1 VLIALVRVCGGAA
14 RVTCGS
20 TRNRGRILACSLR
33 RAPGGASVAQRPY
46 DRERPRRKTRGVDDE
61 SLWRVGGRRGTRR
74 LLPFRFG
81 KPLGDMGTLW
91 IKLVCLLKGGDGF
104 RKLSLR

>member
-1 VLIALVRVCGGAA
+1 
-14 RVTCGS
+14 
-20 TRNRGRILACSLR
+20 
-33 RAPGGASVAQRPY
+33 
-46 DRERPRRKTRGVDDE
+46 VDDE